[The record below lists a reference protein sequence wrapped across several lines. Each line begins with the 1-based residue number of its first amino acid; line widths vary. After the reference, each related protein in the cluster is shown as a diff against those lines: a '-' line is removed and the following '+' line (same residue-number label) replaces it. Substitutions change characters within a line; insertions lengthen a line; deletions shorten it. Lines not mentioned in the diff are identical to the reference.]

1 MKRLI
6 RIGLA
11 GCLTALLSTTAL
23 RGAEAAGPP
32 SACSGSLTIFTTSVG
47 TVTASGPVTHY
58 RGSGVGGAYTSGP
71 LASYTLSGAQAIM
84 VNSVTQQSELQ
95 GAYTAVGPG
104 GSVVVRYTGH
114 ANLATGI
121 ATGHFETAGGTGD
134 FAAFHWEGAINAQLV
149 SMTPPTFLAA
159 DSGPCLIA
167 S

>member
-1 MKRLI
+1 MKRLM
-6 RIGLA
+6 RLGLA
-11 GCLTALLSTTAL
+11 ACLTALLSATAL
-23 RGAEAAGPP
+23 RGTEASGPP
-32 SACSGSLTIFTTSVG
+32 STCSGTLTIFTSSVG

-58 RGSGVGGAYTSGP
+58 KDSGVGGTYTAGP
-71 LASYTLSGAQAIM
+71 LAGYTLSGAQDIM

-95 GAYTAVGPG
+95 GSYTAVGPG
-104 GSVVVRYTGH
+104 GSVVFRYTGH

-149 SMTPPTFLAA
+149 SLAPPTFLTA
-159 DSGPCLIA
+159 DSGPCLSA